1 MQTNTKPAILVISS
15 MVVDGSVGG
24 RVVSFALERLGFPT
38 WFVPTVILPR
48 HPGRDPSVREETSNE
63 LLKRCLSDMVLLAK
77 EQPIAAVFTG
87 YIGHADQAQIIAD
100 TIHEI
105 RNIHPNLIHLC
116 DPVLGDQ
123 FSNDK
128 AGLYVAETT
137 AEAMRDKLWN
147 SCDIATP
154 NIFELNWLCAEQETF
169 SESSKTPEALKNLAI
184 AAPPKTV
191 AVTSVPGLMNNHI
204 GNMLV
209 RDGEPV
215 LLFEHLAMPH
225 APHGTGDL
233 FAGLLLGHMIATGNV
248 ELATQ
253 RASSCLFE
261 LTARAAKAGLED
273 LPIIAEQA
281 ILERPMAMVAK
292 RTIGAIKPKAT
303 GRNKRAV
310 FKPSAL

>member
-1 MQTNTKPAILVISS
+1 MDTNTKPAILVISS
-15 MVVDGSVGG
+15 MVADGSVGG

-38 WFVPTVILPR
+38 WFVPTITLPR
-48 HPGRDPSVREETSNE
+48 HPGREPSVREETSDALFEGSLN
-63 LLKRCLSDMVLLAK
+63 DMVSLAK
-77 EQPIAAVFTG
+77 DRPVAAILTG
-87 YIGHADQAQIIAD
+87 YIGHAAQAVMIANAIQKIKD
-100 TIHEI
+100 
-105 RNIHPNLIHLC
+105 IHPNLIHLC

-123 FSNDK
+123 FSPER

-137 AEAMRDKLWN
+137 ADAIRDKLWN
-147 SCDIATP
+147 ICDIATP
-154 NIFELNWLCAEQETF
+154 NIFELNWLCANSATQDM
-169 SESSKTPEALKNLAI
+169 SQMTPDALKSLAAS
-184 AAPPKTV
+184 AAPKTI

-209 RDGEPV
+209 RGDNQA

-233 FAGLLLGHMIATGNV
+233 FAALLLGHLITSGNV
-248 ELATQ
+248 ELAME

-261 LTARAAKAGLED
+261 LTTRAAKSGLED

-281 ILERPMAMVAK
+281 TLERPMAMVSKRIIGAMKTQKTGDKK
-292 RTIGAIKPKAT
+292 RT
-303 GRNKRAV
+303 V